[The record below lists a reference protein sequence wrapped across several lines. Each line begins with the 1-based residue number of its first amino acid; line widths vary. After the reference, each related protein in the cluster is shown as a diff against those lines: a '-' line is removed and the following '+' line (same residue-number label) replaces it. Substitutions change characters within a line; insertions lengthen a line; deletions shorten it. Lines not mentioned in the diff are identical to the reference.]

1 MTRLLRLSPSLA
13 VKERRLAA
21 LLGDRT
27 PQAPELVAAVE
38 DAWLLGSLELAG
50 VAVSWDDVRR
60 SRRGETAA
68 PEIAA
73 LRAAAQAVGLDRPFS
88 TEALLLWHRT
98 ALGTTAG
105 LRTAERER
113 AGGPPP
119 APAAALPG
127 RLAIAEQWLGS
138 DSGLELKP
146 AEAGALILA
155 RVVEMLPFDD
165 GNGRVARLAVS
176 HRMRRGGA
184 RHPILVG
191 GDKPRL
197 DASLQAA
204 FRLDM
209 GPLVA
214 LLEEAAE
221 RPLDVMIQTLEGR
234 V

>member
-13 VKERRLAA
+13 VKEKRLAA
-21 LLGDRT
+21 LLAGRS
-27 PQAPELVAAVE
+27 PEDPALVEAVE
-38 DAWLLGSLELAG
+38 DASLLGSLELAG
-50 VAVSWDDVRR
+50 LPVTWEEVRR
-60 SRRGETAA
+60 SRRGEAA
-68 PEIAA
+68 PPEIAA
-73 LRAAAQAVGLDRPFS
+73 LRAASNAVGLDRHFG
-88 TEALLLWHRT
+88 TAALLEWHRT
-98 ALGTTAG
+98 ALGTQAG
-105 LRTAERER
+105 LRRGERER

-119 APAAALPG
+119 SPAAALPG
-127 RLAIAEQWLGS
+127 RLEIAEQWLGS
-138 DSGLELKP
+138 DSALELKP

-165 GNGRVARLAVS
+165 GNGRVSRLAAS

-184 RHPILVG
+184 RRPILVG
-191 GDKPRL
+191 GDRPRL

-204 FRLDM
+204 FQLDM

-234 V
+234 G

>member
-13 VKERRLAA
+13 VKEKRLAA
-21 LLGDRT
+21 LLAGRS
-27 PQAPELVAAVE
+27 PEDPALLAAVE
-38 DAWLLGSLELAG
+38 DASLLGSLELAG
-50 VAVSWDDVRR
+50 VPATWEDVRR
-60 SRRGETAA
+60 SRRGESAP

-73 LRAAAQAVGLDRPFS
+73 LRAASDAVGLDRPFS

-98 ALGTTAG
+98 ALGSSAG
-105 LRTAERER
+105 LRTTERER
-113 AGGPPP
+113 EGGPPP
-119 APAAALPG
+119 APAALLPG

-146 AEAGALILA
+146 AEAAALVLA

-165 GNGRVARLAVS
+165 GNGRVARLAAG

-184 RHPILVG
+184 RRPILAG
-191 GDKPRL
+191 GDGPRL
-197 DASLQAA
+197 QASLQAA

-221 RPLDVMIQTLEGR
+221 RPLDVMIQSLEGR
-234 V
+234 G